1 MRNTRIIFPLCLLL
15 AVFGMMLSPFPAI
28 AEIDWHMA
36 KQLKVDGKPLD
47 MAMSL
52 DEKSLFVLVRGKVLV
67 YSLLDQSIRGTI
79 PVHEAIDKLRVSPRG
94 DFLILGSSEDRRVDF
109 IQFKI
114 IQEIDVSGLPY
125 KGPKEAPV
133 TIAVFSDYQ

>member
-15 AVFGMMLSPFPAI
+15 AVFGMMVCPFPVI
-28 AEIDWHMA
+28 AEVDWHMA

-67 YSLLDQSIRGTI
+67 YSLPDQSIRGTI
-79 PVHEAIDKLRVSPRG
+79 PVDEAIDKLRVSPRG